1 MIDAAELK
9 QTMEKLQD
17 VVPVLHPRL
26 EELVQQADTLKQRAA
41 ALLEQFEEADVQG
54 DGLFKEIDEEL
65 KGLQAMV
72 ATNREALVGALDQL
86 ESGVSELDDDIEEAR
101 AALQQGTEAA
111 GAAMEDFRAQL
122 EQGTEA
128 ARQAGESFREALE
141 EVKQETEDARQA
153 LQSALDTAE
162 DAAEAFQGQ
171 ILAGQQAVDQTID
184 DLAEQIKQ
192 TQEAALEQLQGYL
205 KAADELR
212 QTFTDGLEGVLKDV
226 IQEPALQLAEEMQ
239 QKIQNELKELVDG
252 ATGEVKEALGGL
264 GEKILGAKEGSASG
278 RELVEP
284 LFDKLDEF
292 FDPIKSVIDG
302 VRSAAETV
310 GIDF

>member
-101 AALQQGTEAA
+101 AALQ
-111 GAAMEDFRAQL
+111 
-122 EQGTEA
+122 QGTEA

-264 GEKILGAKEGSASG
+264 GEKVLGAKEGSASG